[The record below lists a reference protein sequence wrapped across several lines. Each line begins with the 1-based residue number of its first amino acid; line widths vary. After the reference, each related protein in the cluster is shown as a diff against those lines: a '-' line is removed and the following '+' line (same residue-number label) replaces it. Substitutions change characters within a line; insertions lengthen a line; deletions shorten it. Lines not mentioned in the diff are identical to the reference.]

1 MIITAI
7 INMSYSVLSWF
18 IGVIPA
24 SAGIPAEAHSAAV
37 SLGGYLGIFSPIL
50 PIATLLTTITLV
62 YSVEIGIFTFKTF
75 KWIFSHIP
83 LVGGKG

>member
-7 INMSYSVLSWF
+7 INVAYSVLSWF
-18 IGVIPA
+18 IGILPA

-37 SLGGYLGIFSPIL
+37 SVGGYLGVFDPIL

-62 YSVEIGIFTFKTF
+62 YSVEIGIFSFKTI
-75 KWIFSHIP
+75 KWVLSHIP
-83 LVGGKG
+83 WVGGKG